1 MDARY
6 SPGTRK
12 IGVSLIYLIC
22 SPIGDL
28 ALNGMAKERRASREL
43 FNKVFERWSFVA
55 KRDHGIDLCRSAGWK
70 IASHDGD
77 QDQRDD
83 GPKKAGCVCTAK
95 TEEHVCDDPA
105 SGECD
110 GDSDDYAYG
119 HQNHDLAHDQP
130 ANVGAR
136 GAYGDT
142 DADLAGAPTDH
153 VRHQAVDSDAGE
165 KDGEE
170 AEEGGELRD
179 EPLVGYGAGYLCIE
193 RADTADG

>member
-1 MDARY
+1 
-6 SPGTRK
+6 
-12 IGVSLIYLIC
+12 
-22 SPIGDL
+22 
-28 ALNGMAKERRASREL
+28 MAKERTAWREL
-43 FNKVFERWSFVA
+43 NKVFECWSFVA
-55 KRDHGIDLCRSAGWK
+55 KRDHGIDLCRSARRK

-83 GPKKAGCVCTAK
+83 GSKKAGCVCTAK

-105 SGECD
+105 SGEGD

-119 HQNHDLAHDQP
+119 NQNHDLAHDQP
-130 ANVGAR
+130 ANVGTR
-136 GAYGDT
+136 GADGDT
-142 DADLAGAPTDH
+142 DTDLARASTDH
-153 VRHQAVDSDAGE
+153 VRHQAVDSDARE

-193 RADTADG
+193 RAD